1 MYEIKYHPLIEE
13 DLSKLNNSIRIEV
26 FKKLKKIQISPEIGQ
41 LLGNKNNMDLT
52 GLRKV
57 YVAKKQ
63 VRIVYE
69 IIDNILVVK
78 IISIGRRE
86 DMEVYKQAEKKKS
99 YKATSHNCPTLIPPS
114 FTGISQPKYTL
125 IPKGLAFFST
135 F

>member
-41 LLGNKNNMDLT
+41 LLGNKNNMNLT

-86 DMEVYKQAEKKKS
+86 DMEVYKQAEKRKE
-99 YKATSHNCPTLIPPS
+99 L
-114 FTGISQPKYTL
+114 
-125 IPKGLAFFST
+125 
-135 F
+135 